1 MKKRPPYLPLPGSV
15 AATAIEHLKTLEQGF
30 ELSTHAL
37 AQAIG
42 QVGDNFG
49 QYLSAAVRADMLR
62 RRIEGGLAFWS
73 LGRNM
78 DGDVPAPEGSST
90 EQEGQRVVSVSALA
104 MPSVFAYARERGA
117 APFSVALST
126 DGRLTVER
134 YGRVIVEFTDEE
146 RLQLLLNAQVLEAA

>member
-1 MKKRPPYLPLPGSV
+1 MKKRAPYQPLQGSV
-15 AATAIEHLKTLEQGF
+15 AATAIAHLKTLEQGF

-49 QYLSAAVRADMLR
+49 QYLSAATRADMLR
-62 RRIEGGLAFWS
+62 RRMERGIAFWS
-73 LGRNM
+73 LGRNS
-78 DGDVPAPEGSST
+78 DGDMPAPEGST
-90 EQEGQRVVSVSALA
+90 ADQEGQRVVSVSALA
-104 MPSVFAYARERGA
+104 VPSVFAYANERGA

-146 RLQLLLNAQVLEAA
+146 RLQLLLNAQVLEVA